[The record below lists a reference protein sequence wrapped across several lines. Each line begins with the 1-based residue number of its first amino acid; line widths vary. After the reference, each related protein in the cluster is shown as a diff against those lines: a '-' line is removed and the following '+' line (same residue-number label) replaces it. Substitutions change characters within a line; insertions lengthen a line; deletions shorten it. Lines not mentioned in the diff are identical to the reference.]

1 MKKVFLC
8 FFSVFLLT
16 FCGCNFNANQNV
28 SDTRFLFDTFVT
40 ITLYDGDQQILDE
53 CFTICDDYEKILSK
67 TKENSD
73 VYKLNNN
80 SNKFLEVSDQ
90 TVEVIE
96 KSIEFSKKTNGAF
109 DITVEPLLSLWDF
122 KAKAPKVPD
131 QKSIEKE
138 LLKIDYNNI
147 VIDKNRIMLKNNA
160 QIDLG
165 GIAKGYIA
173 DKLKEFLEE
182 KGVKKAIINIGGN
195 IVLIG
200 ENKFNIGI
208 QKPFSN
214 TGEALITVAASD
226 CSIVT
231 SGNYQRYFEKDG
243 KIYHHIIDTSSGYP
257 VNNNLSSVTV
267 ISEFSVDGDCLS
279 TACYSLG
286 LNDGLEFVNSLDG
299 VEAVF
304 VDENNKITISD
315 GLEIANN
322 QITLR

>member
-1 MKKVFLC
+1 M
-8 FFSVFLLT
+8 
-16 FCGCNFNANQNV
+16 
-28 SDTRFLFDTFVT
+28 
-40 ITLYDGDQQILDE
+40 
-53 CFTICDDYEKILSK
+53 
-67 TKENSD
+67 
-73 VYKLNNN
+73 
-80 SNKFLEVSDQ
+80 
-90 TVEVIE
+90 
-96 KSIEFSKKTNGAF
+96 
-109 DITVEPLLSLWDF
+109 
-122 KAKAPKVPD
+122 
-131 QKSIEKE
+131 
-138 LLKIDYNNI
+138 
-147 VIDKNRIMLKNNA
+147 
-160 QIDLG
+160 
-165 GIAKGYIA
+165 
-173 DKLKEFLEE
+173 
-182 KGVKKAIINIGGN
+182 
-195 IVLIG
+195 IG